1 MAHDQLQTIDLVIIG
16 AYLIALVLIGVH
28 FMKKVK
34 NIGDYYI
41 AGRTFGPIVMMA
53 TVCATII
60 GGSGLLIRHVHLLR
74 HLRQNIRHRISA
86 QCVLYARSVRTTF
99 W

>member
-60 GGSGLLIRHVHLLR
+60 GGSGLMGRAGVAYPTGLR
-74 HLRQNIRHRISA
+74 LS
-86 QCVLYARSVRTTF
+86 
-99 W
+99 